1 MRITASTFQMREM
14 FTMIVQQLLSVFW
27 LVASQQGAKGF
38 FLAPNQIH
46 RIPHDGKSVAFA
58 SNKKS
63 SGDEPVLSSLGSE
76 DGDDSVEEAM
86 VRENDISMFLN
97 PEEKSGGFDSLE
109 FFMTADASIQKLE
122 EVEDFFREEPMGI
135 MMEEQSGVVPSI
147 QQGFHKENIATTNP
161 VANDK
166 IKMVEKPDTISI
178 DEEPMPKNVMYY
190 DYDGSLTKIKSN
202 LCDSPVIYYTE

>member
-1 MRITASTFQMREM
+1 MRITTSTFQMREI

-46 RIPHDGKSVAFA
+46 RIRHDGNSVAFA
-58 SNKKS
+58 SKKKS

-97 PEEKSGGFDSLE
+97 LEEKSGGFDSLE
-109 FFMTADASIQKLE
+109 LFMTADASIQKLE

-147 QQGFHKENIATTNP
+147 QQGVRKENIATTNP
-161 VANDK
+161 VANNK